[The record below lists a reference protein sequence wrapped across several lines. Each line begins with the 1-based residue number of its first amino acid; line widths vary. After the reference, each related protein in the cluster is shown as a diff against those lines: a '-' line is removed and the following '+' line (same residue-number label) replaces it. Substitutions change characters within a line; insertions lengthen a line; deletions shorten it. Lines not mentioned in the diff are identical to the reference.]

1 MSYNNYNEQSSYG
14 QMNPYAQQDNRYDPP
29 QQGGYDR
36 PQGGH
41 QDPGYSSRYGDEEQG
56 HEMQALNG
64 QSSGR
69 DPNAIL
75 NECREIDKGIDRIQG
90 NLDQLRRIQ
99 DVSVRDTNT
108 DPKSTTNRD
117 LDALNADTIT
127 LYRSFVSR
135 MKVIKS
141 NPESGN
147 PRNSAQ
153 VGRVDRRLKDMI
165 NAYQQVERDYRR
177 KVQESR
183 ERSYRIVR
191 PDASD
196 AEVREAME
204 EPANSQI
211 FSQALYSSD
220 RRGQAQSA
228 LENVRDR
235 HKAIEDIEKT
245 MIQLAGLF
253 QDLEASV
260 VMQEP
265 AVTQIEQKG
274 EEVNDNVG
282 KANVEI
288 DGAISKARSRNRKK
302 WWCLLIILL
311 IIIIV
316 VVVVVVVKE
325 VNKTTK

>member
-1 MSYNNYNEQSSYG
+1 
-14 QMNPYAQQDNRYDPP
+14 MNPYAQQDNRYDPP

-41 QDPGYSSRYGDEEQG
+41 QDTGYSSRFGDEEQG
-56 HEMQALNG
+56 HGSSENGYLRRLLFNIYETEMQALNG

-75 NECREIDKGIDRIQG
+75 NECRDIDKGIDRIQG

-153 VGRVDRRLKDMI
+153 VGRVDRRLKEMI
-165 NAYQQVERDYRR
+165 NAYQQVERDYRK

-211 FSQALYSSD
+211 FSQA
-220 RRGQAQSA
+220 
-228 LENVRDR
+228 V
-235 HKAIEDIEKT
+235 
-245 MIQLAGLF
+245 GLPVF
-253 QDLEASV
+253 
-260 VMQEP
+260 
-265 AVTQIEQKG
+265 
-274 EEVNDNVG
+274 
-282 KANVEI
+282 
-288 DGAISKARSRNRKK
+288 
-302 WWCLLIILL
+302 
-311 IIIIV
+311 
-316 VVVVVVVKE
+316 
-325 VNKTTK
+325 